1 MEELRERLSTIDA
14 LNRAEAVLSWDQE
27 TYMPEAGS
35 PTRAEQM
42 ARIAGLAHEMFISS
56 ETGRLLDEARAS
68 DSPKAG
74 IDEDVVRVTRR
85 DFDLAD
91 RIPPTLIAA
100 LHRQAALAHPIWVH
114 AREHNDFSAF
124 APVLEKTVE
133 LTREMAEHIGY
144 SDRPYD
150 ALLELHEPG
159 MTANQLDD
167 VFADLKRV
175 QVPLVAAI
183 AKRAQPHEDAPLH
196 GRFDE
201 QRQEEFALRMIRS
214 FGYDLTR
221 GRLDR
226 VVHPFET
233 AFSRDDVRLTTRYDE
248 SNLADSLFS
257 TLHEAGHG
265 MYEQGVSRELE
276 GTPLATGASSALH
289 ESQSRLWENVVGRSR
304 PVWEHFYP
312 ALQETFPDQL
322 GPVTLDDFYL
332 AINRV
337 QPSMIRVDADEVT
350 YNLHIMLRYE
360 MEQGLLSGAISIS
373 DAPTVWNDKMQ
384 EYLRIR
390 PKTDSD
396 GILQDTHWASGLFG
410 YFPSYAL
417 GNVVSVQLFDRAV
430 EEHPAIEDEM
440 RRGVFGTLH
449 GWLEQNLYR
458 YGRRFEPN
466 ELIERATGQPM
477 TTRPY
482 LAYLQ
487 RKYKALYRLESKLPG

>member
-1 MEELRERLSTIDA
+1 
-14 LNRAEAVLSWDQE
+14 
-27 TYMPEAGS
+27 
-35 PTRAEQM
+35 
-42 ARIAGLAHEMFISS
+42 
-56 ETGRLLDEARAS
+56 
-68 DSPKAG
+68 
-74 IDEDVVRVTRR
+74 
-85 DFDLAD
+85 
-91 RIPPTLIAA
+91 
-100 LHRQAALAHPIWVH
+100 
-114 AREHNDFSAF
+114 
-124 APVLEKTVE
+124 
-133 LTREMAEHIGY
+133 
-144 SDRPYD
+144 
-150 ALLELHEPG
+150 
-159 MTANQLDD
+159 
-167 VFADLKRV
+167 
-175 QVPLVAAI
+175 
-183 AKRAQPHEDAPLH
+183 
-196 GRFDE
+196 
-201 QRQEEFALRMIRS
+201 
-214 FGYDLTR
+214 
-221 GRLDR
+221 
-226 VVHPFET
+226 
-233 AFSRDDVRLTTRYDE
+233 
-248 SNLADSLFS
+248 
-257 TLHEAGHG
+257 
-265 MYEQGVSRELE
+265 
-276 GTPLATGASSALH
+276 
-289 ESQSRLWENVVGRSR
+289 
-304 PVWEHFYP
+304 
-312 ALQETFPDQL
+312 
-322 GPVTLDDFYL
+322 
-332 AINRV
+332 
-337 QPSMIRVDADEVT
+337 VDADEVT